1 LSTSRSRCGRA
12 AGRTIAARCAPRRSK
27 PPPAAASQEQ
37 GPLGG
42 RPDGRGRH
50 GLDAEGARAKI
61 PERPDRR
68 AEVVSGLRRFR
79 SGVAARPFFGA
90 SVPLRENRS
99 RQCPALPLPF
109 AAPSS
114 SLVSP
119 SIAAKGTG
127 LLFAFRPARRPSGAT
142 RGHLALRS
150 PGERASRSTFV
161 PCGGISHDWWGL
173 GGTDPMQMRS
183 AFHGRQNGGQ
193 SSSLAAGRGA
203 FRHGRVAC

>member
-1 LSTSRSRCGRA
+1 
-12 AGRTIAARCAPRRSK
+12 
-27 PPPAAASQEQ
+27 
-37 GPLGG
+37 
-42 RPDGRGRH
+42 
-50 GLDAEGARAKI
+50 
-61 PERPDRR
+61 
-68 AEVVSGLRRFR
+68 
-79 SGVAARPFFGA
+79 
-90 SVPLRENRS
+90 VPLRENRS